1 MGLLNI
7 YWNISFGIA
16 FSLGIALYLANWGIH
31 DSVAWII
38 GLIIAASVIIS
49 MPMLYVNYKVAS
61 NYISKSNKKISILC

>member
-38 GLIIAASVIIS
+38 GLIIASVIIS

-61 NYISKSNKKISILC
+61 NYISKAIRK